1 MAKGYWV
8 VTYHKINNP
17 ESFQA
22 YAKLAAPAIIAA
34 GGKYLIR
41 GTPAAVHEKGMNQRV
56 VVSEFP
62 SLKAAIAAH
71 DGPGYQAALKELKP
85 GAVER
90 DMRIVEGVE

>member
-8 VTYHKINNP
+8 VTYRAINNP

-22 YAKLAAPAIIAA
+22 YAKLAAPAIIAG

-41 GTPAAVHEKGMNQRV
+41 GMPAATHEKGMNQRV
-56 VVSEFP
+56 VVTEFP
-62 SLKAAIAAH
+62 NVKAAIAAH
-71 DGPGYQAALKELKP
+71 DGAAYQAALKELKP

-90 DMRIVEGVE
+90 DLRIVEGVE

>member
-8 VTYHKINNP
+8 VTYHSIKNQ

-22 YAKLAAPAIIAA
+22 YAKLAAPAIIAG

-41 GTPAAVHEKGMNQRV
+41 GNPAHVHEGGVKQRV
-56 VVSEFP
+56 VVTEFP
-62 SLKAAIAAH
+62 SLQAAIAAH
-71 DGPGYQAALKELKP
+71 DGPAYQAALKELKP

-90 DMRIVEGVE
+90 DMRICEGLE

>member
-8 VTYHKINNP
+8 VTYRKISNP

-41 GTPAAVHEKGMNQRV
+41 GTPAAVHEKGMKERV

-62 SLKAAIAAH
+62 SLQAAIAAH

-90 DMRIVEGVE
+90 DMRIVEGLD

>member
-17 ESFQA
+17 DSFQA
-22 YAKLAAPAIIAA
+22 YAKLASPAIIA
-34 GGKYLIR
+34 GGGRYLIR
-41 GTPAAVHEKGMNQRV
+41 GNPAVVHEKGINSRV

-62 SLKAAIAAH
+62 SLQAAIAAH
-71 DGPGYQAALKELKP
+71 DGPAYQAALKELKP

-90 DMRIVEGVE
+90 DMRIVEGLE

>member
-17 ESFQA
+17 DSFQA
-22 YAKLAAPAIIAA
+22 YAKLASPAIIA
-34 GGKYLIR
+34 GGGRYLIR
-41 GTPAAVHEKGMNQRV
+41 GNPAVVHEKGINNRV

-62 SLKAAIAAH
+62 SLQAAIAAH

-90 DMRIVEGVE
+90 DMRIVEGLE

>member
-8 VTYHKINNP
+8 VTYHKINNQ
-17 ESFQA
+17 EAFQA

-41 GTPAAVHEKGMNQRV
+41 GAPAQVHEKGMNQRV

-71 DGPGYQAALKELKP
+71 DAPGYQAALKELKP
-85 GAVER
+85 GWGER
-90 DMRIVEGVE
+90 DMRIVEGIE